1 MGLTLFTYL
10 AALVAALAALGIK
23 GRGGGTGAFRLAALA
38 SVAFALLLATGY
50 LLAADYRSAAVLL
63 LRAADAAAIM
73 SYAAFLR
80 LAFLYPAGR
89 RHIVIDVV
97 LLLASAALLW
107 FMTFTD
113 LYVIEVRRFGTEYLR
128 FEGEYHALTTAIGAS
143 VGMGAVIVLA
153 LRGFLSKNRVFR
165 QHLLVMAIGV
175 AGSVAWGYVFAVLGP
190 NVGLERLYP
199 LSAANIVASVL
210 AAAYAFSSTRV
221 FQARSAARGLGVWTV
236 IALAFGAPLGLL
248 VGVGFL
254 FRAAS
259 PVTAIGISAL
269 AFFVVARWTES
280 FARGR
285 LGSERDESA
294 REDLE
299 AAIAHIDLSAGRDT
313 VLGQL
318 SAILGEAIGCTWFAT
333 LSEDDSGG
341 LRRVYPDD
349 DTLVSPAGSP
359 ALDALAAI
367 ERRAILKSDVEAD
380 VSFAEHRSALLA
392 FFEALGAEAV
402 VLAKEGRRVVGVFA
416 FGPKR
421 SGADYNALDYETFDA
436 VHGKL
441 FVVAYYA
448 RHVARESLLETVE
461 QEIGLA
467 DQIVRSVQ
475 ERIDP
480 IVHPGVNVSF
490 RCEAPRGLGGDLF
503 DSVRISEH
511 RWFFVVGDVSG
522 KGLNASMSM
531 IILKSMIRTLL
542 REEKDFV
549 KLVAR
554 TNTFIKERLPR
565 GTFFSGIFGFLALD
579 KGSIYFINCGIP
591 AMFFRS
597 PGLDAVIEAQ
607 GEGRM
612 LGFVRNIEPYLK
624 TRKLVLPPGSR
635 VLIST
640 DGIVEA
646 ESIRG
651 ERYGKERLVR
661 ILGENKDKT
670 AAETVDAVVK
680 SAGAFAGGKLDDD
693 ITIVAID
700 YDGRPAG
707 TVSAGTVA
715 ARTAGRPIGRPVAAS
730 KEKKQ

>member
-10 AALVAALAALGIK
+10 AALVATLAAIAVKSRAAGL
-23 GRGGGTGAFRLAALA
+23 GAFRLAALA
-38 SVAFALLLATGY
+38 SVAFAVLLATGY
-50 LLAADYRSAAVLL
+50 LLAADYRPAAVLL

-73 SYAAFLR
+73 SYVAFMR
-80 LAFLYPAGR
+80 LAFLYPGGR
-89 RHIVIDVV
+89 RHAVIDAFLFV
-97 LLLASAALLW
+97 ASAALLG
-107 FMTFTD
+107 FMVFTD
-113 LYVIEVRRFGTEYLR
+113 LYVIEVRRFGIEYLR
-128 FEGEYHALTTAIGAS
+128 FEGRYHALVTVAGAAVGVGAAIVFA
-143 VGMGAVIVLA
+143 I
-153 LRGFLSKNRVFR
+153 RGFISRNRVFR
-165 QHLLVMAIGV
+165 QHLLVMALGV
-175 AGSVAWGYVFAVLGP
+175 MGSVVWGYVFAVLGP
-190 NVGLERLYP
+190 NINLERLFP
-199 LSAANIVASVL
+199 LSATNILPSVL
-210 AAAYAFSSTRV
+210 AAAYVFSSTRV
-221 FQARSAARGLGVWTV
+221 FQVRGVARGLGVWTV
-236 IALAFGAPLGLL
+236 IAIPFSAPLGL
-248 VGVGFL
+248 VTGVAFL
-254 FRAAS
+254 FRVAS
-259 PVTAIGISAL
+259 PVSAIAVSAL
-269 AFFVVARWTES
+269 AFLAFARWAES

-285 LGSERDESA
+285 LGSSRDESA

-299 AAIAHIDLSAGRDT
+299 SEIAHIDLSAGRDT

-318 SAILGEAIGCTWFAT
+318 SAIMGEAIGCSWFAT

-341 LRRVYPDD
+341 LRRVFPDD
-349 DTLVSPAGSP
+349 DTLISPAGSP
-359 ALDALAAI
+359 ALEALAAV

-380 VSFAEHRSALLA
+380 ESLAEHRSALLA

-421 SGADYNALDYETFDA
+421 SGADYNALDYGTFDA

-480 IVHPGVNVSF
+480 IVHPGVSVSF

-554 TNTFIKERLPR
+554 TNSFIKERLPR
-565 GTFFSGIFGFLALD
+565 GTFFSGLFGFLALD

-612 LGFVRNIEPYLK
+612 LGFVKNIEPYLK
-624 TRKLVLPPGSR
+624 TRKLILPPGSR

-661 ILGENKDKT
+661 ILGENKDRT
-670 AAETVDAVVK
+670 AAETVDAVVR

-693 ITIVAID
+693 ITVVAID
-700 YDGRPAG
+700 YAGRPSGRTAARPAG
-707 TVSAGTVA
+707 RPEAG
-715 ARTAGRPIGRPVAAS
+715 P
-730 KEKKQ
+730 KEKVQ